1 MWKGKQ
7 AKRASFNQSASLRN
21 PPEKRF
27 TSEDKSGLTTKK
39 RKQFS
44 RSKAIAI
51 AIAIQGY
58 SFPWPTP
65 KKATDNF

>member
-39 RKQFS
+39 
-44 RSKAIAI
+44 
-51 AIAIQGY
+51 
-58 SFPWPTP
+58 
-65 KKATDNF
+65 